1 MKSDI
6 SSVQINSEAA
16 SKIAEQ
22 AAERSE
28 ECDTLSS
35 LVSALDIQRDWFTDP
50 AQSASR
56 EYPLE
61 SLVALF
67 LYKHA
72 RGLSSNEL
80 IDHLIT
86 QDETAEFDLPR
97 APSQQLLSRV
107 WRQRF
112 NQSDR
117 SVIRTAA
124 LHVRFAHDFDCHPG
138 H

>member
-1 MKSDI
+1 MKLDI
-6 SSVQINSEAA
+6 SSVQIDDDVV
-16 SKIAEQ
+16 SKIANQ
-22 AAERSE
+22 AAEHSSD
-28 ECDTLSS
+28 CDTLSG
-35 LVSALDIQRDWFTDP
+35 LVSELDIRRDWFTEP

-72 RGLSSNEL
+72 RGLSSYEL
-80 IDHLIT
+80 INHLIKHG
-86 QDETAEFDLPR
+86 ETAQFDLPR

-107 WRQRF
+107 WRRRF

-124 LHVRFAHDFDCHPG
+124 LHVRFAHDFD
-138 H
+138 